1 LAQKL
6 TMRTVAAS
14 HDTVTTPLGLMDV
27 PRTLAL
33 WTSVY
38 QAPEQL
44 VREGK
49 WVDQSSVNLPYH
61 YVLVGYYL
69 ANAVAQRGDR
79 ATAEQI
85 MHTVQLMARA
95 AGLEKKP
102 GS

>member
-1 LAQKL
+1 
-6 TMRTVAAS
+6 
-14 HDTVTTPLGLMDV
+14 
-27 PRTLAL
+27 
-33 WTSVY
+33 
-38 QAPEQL
+38 
-44 VREGK
+44 
-49 WVDQSSVNLPYH
+49 VDQSSVNLPYH